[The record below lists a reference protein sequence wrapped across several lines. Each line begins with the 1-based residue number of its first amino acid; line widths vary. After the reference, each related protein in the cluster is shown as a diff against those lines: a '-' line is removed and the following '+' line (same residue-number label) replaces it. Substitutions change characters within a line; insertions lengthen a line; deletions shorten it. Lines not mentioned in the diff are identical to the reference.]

1 MPTRIPAKYLNE
13 FMTNPRL
20 KGFRPNGTR
29 PADLALMKQII
40 QETLSKPAVL
50 EGLAN
55 YALKQGQ
62 LKIR

>member
-1 MPTRIPAKYLNE
+1 MPPRIPAKYLSE

-20 KGFRPNGTR
+20 KGFSPKGTR
-29 PADLALMKQII
+29 PADLAIMKQVI

-55 YALKQGQ
+55 YAMKQGQ